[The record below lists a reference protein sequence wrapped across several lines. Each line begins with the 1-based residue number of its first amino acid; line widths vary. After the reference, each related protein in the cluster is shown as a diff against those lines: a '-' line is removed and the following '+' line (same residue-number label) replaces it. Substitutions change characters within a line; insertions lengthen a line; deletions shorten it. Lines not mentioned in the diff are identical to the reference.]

1 VVEFVHETLGQ
12 RVVFC
17 DSQAD
22 AYLAR
27 EIEALGVRRVV
38 VISGRADAEE
48 ITAGLGVVLR
58 WDKVVE
64 HVPLNVADEARA
76 AARHARADVLIAIG
90 GGSAIGLAK
99 AIALEQQLP
108 IIAVPTTFAGSEA
121 TDVWGVTG
129 GDRKTTGVDPHVLPR
144 TVIYDAKL
152 LATLSRGL
160 AVASAIN
167 GIAHGVD
174 SLWAPRADPLNAIQ
188 AQEAARV
195 LAAGIRAF
203 ASDTTDSEARHR
215 LQYGAYLAAVAFS
228 SAGSGMHHTVCH
240 VLGGTYNLPHAQ
252 THAVVLPYVLAY
264 NMDAARDAA
273 RRLETAFG
281 EDDAL
286 QGLQRLKRD
295 VGAPTALRDLGFER
309 SSIPEAAL
317 LAAASVPRSNPRP
330 VSVASMTTLLESA
343 WSGTSPEEMRG
354 AYGE

>member
-1 VVEFVHETLGQ
+1 MVEFVHETLGQ

-48 ITAGLGVVLR
+48 ITAGLRVVLR

-99 AIALEQQLP
+99 AIALEQHLP

-121 TDVWGVTG
+121 TDVWGVTEG
-129 GDRKTTGVDPHVLPR
+129 GRKTTGVDRHVLPK
-144 TVIYDAKL
+144 TVIYDAELTAK
-152 LATLSRGL
+152 LSREFG
-160 AVASAIN
+160 VASAIN
-167 GIAHGVD
+167 GIAHCVD

-188 AQEAARV
+188 AQEAARS
-195 LAAGIRAF
+195 LADGIRAF
-203 ASDTTDSEARHR
+203 ASDPSDAEARHR
-215 LQYGAYLAAVAFS
+215 LQYGAYLAAVAFA
-228 SAGSGMHHTVCH
+228 SAGSGMHHKLCH
-240 VLGGTYNLPHAQ
+240 VLGGTYDLPHAQ

-264 NMDAARDAA
+264 NMDAAPDAA

-286 QGLQRLKRD
+286 LGLERLKHE
-295 VGAPTALRDLGFER
+295 VGAPTALRHLGFER
-309 SSIPEAAL
+309 SSIPEAAM
-317 LAAASVPRSNPRP
+317 LAAASVPPTNPRP
-330 VSVASMTTLLESA
+330 VSIASMTTLLESA
-343 WSGTSPEEMRG
+343 WSGTSPEKLRSP
-354 AYGE
+354 